1 MNKTVIDKNPLRLA
15 RKDARMIMH
24 DQKLRAR
31 VKLFGNLLGAVLH
44 AQAGGRV
51 FAAVETL
58 RKGYIRLHKEES
70 QRKRAALARLI
81 RRLDPEILTHVVRA
95 FSTYFSL
102 VNLAE
107 EVFQHQL
114 RQRQRRAGKPL
125 WTGSFEEALR
135 GFRREKIS
143 AAQLQTMLD
152 RLSYNPVITAHPT
165 EAKRHTIMQILR
177 RIFVTSQ
184 QLDDASLSREERE
197 EVHRL
202 LEADIQTLWKTDE
215 VRGQKPNVIGEIR
228 HGIYY
233 FQDSLF
239 QAVPAM
245 YRELEKTLDRVYG
258 DEETGQAAAVTLPSF
273 LRFGSW
279 VGGDRDGNPNVTPE
293 VTAIAVRLHAIAA
306 IKEYLPRVIQL
317 SHELTQSK
325 LLCTPSAALLASLD
339 DDERYAEQALEDAER
354 FRNEPYR
361 RKLYIMR
368 YRLQQM
374 LNHMRRRLEGEV
386 VSPPRAVYDSSDE
399 LLRDLYLIRD
409 SLCAHGDRNI
419 AELGLKDLI
428 RLVETF
434 GFFLVHL
441 DLRQESSRHTEAV
454 AELLKNFDDT
464 DYLALDEARRI
475 RLLAR
480 HIEREPLRIDREALT
495 PATRE
500 TLEVFEVMARMREE
514 VSAEAFGS
522 YVISMTHTASHV
534 MEVMFLGRQARLLG
548 RDEDKS
554 WYCHLRISPLFET
567 IDDLMRIEPVMQDLF
582 ETPTYMTL
590 LHASGNVQEIMLG
603 YSDSCK
609 DGGILASSWALYQAQ
624 IKIMALTAAHKIECR
639 LFHGRGGTIG
649 RGGGPT
655 HEAILAQ
662 PPGTVQGRIKFTE
675 QGEMV
680 SYKSSN
686 KETAIYELGV
696 GITGLLKASKSLV
709 RPVKKVN
716 RRHSEI
722 MEQLARLGEA
732 AYRRL
737 VDETPGLLDYFY
749 EATPV
754 NEIGLLNI
762 GSRPSHRRKT
772 DRTKS
777 SIRAIPWVF
786 GWAQSRH
793 TIPAWYGIGS
803 ALQQWCEDDPKRL
816 EELRAMYRQWPFFRS
831 LLSNTQMSLFK
842 ADMKIAGEYAEL
854 CGDRRLAA
862 LVYGMI
868 SEEYRRTV
876 EHTLAVAKAKQLI
889 EENPVL
895 ALSLSR
901 RNPYLDPLSHIQITL
916 LKRSRDPDLGVEEQ
930 AAWLNPLLRSINAIA
945 AGMRNT
951 G

>member
-1 MNKTVIDKNPLRLA
+1 MVVN
-15 RKDARMIMH
+15 
-24 DQKLRAR
+24 DQSLRAR
-31 VKLFGNLLGAVLH
+31 VKLFGNLLGHVLH
-44 AQAGGRV
+44 SQAGGRV
-51 FAAVETL
+51 FTAVETL
-58 RKGYIRLHKEES
+58 RKGYIKLHNEES
-70 QRKRAALARLI
+70 PRKRAALTRLI
-81 RRLDPEILTHVVRA
+81 RRLDPEIITHVVRA

-114 RQRQRRAGKPL
+114 RQRQRRVGKPL

-143 AAQLQTMLD
+143 AAQLQSVLD

-184 QLDDASLSREERE
+184 QLDDAQLSREERE

-202 LEADIQTLWKTDE
+202 LEAEIQTLWKTDE

-245 YRELEKTLDRVYG
+245 YRELEKTIDRIYG
-258 DEETGQAAAVTLPSF
+258 DEDGNDAGITVPSF
-273 LRFGSW
+273 VRFGSW
-279 VGGDRDGNPNVTPE
+279 VGGDRDGNPNVTPG
-293 VTAIAVRLHAIAA
+293 VTSVAVRLHAIAA
-306 IKEYLPRVIQL
+306 IKEYLPRVNQL
-317 SHELTQSK
+317 GHELTQSK
-325 LLCTPSAALLASLD
+325 LLCTPSDALLASLEE
-339 DDERYAEQALEDAER
+339 DERYAEPALEDADR

-374 LNHMRRRLEGEV
+374 LNHTQRRLEGETS
-386 VSPPRAVYDSSDE
+386 SPPRAAYDSSDE
-399 LLRDLYLIRD
+399 LLRDLCLIRD
-409 SLCAHGDRNI
+409 SLRAHGDHNI
-419 AELGLKDLI
+419 TELGLKDLI

-434 GFFLVHL
+434 GFFLVQL
-441 DLRQESSRHTEAV
+441 DLRQESSRHSEAV
-454 AELLKNFDDT
+454 AELLKAAADT
-464 DYLALDEARRI
+464 DYAELDEASRV
-475 RLLAR
+475 RLLSR
-480 HIEREPLRIDREALT
+480 LLERDPLHFDRSALT

-500 TLEVFEVMARMREE
+500 TLEVFETMAAMRSE

-522 YVISMTHTASHV
+522 YVISMTHSASHV
-534 MEVMFLGRQARLLG
+534 MEVMLLARQARLLG
-548 RDEDKS
+548 RREDRS
-554 WYCHLRISPLFET
+554 WYCHLSVSPLFET
-567 IDDLMRIEPVMQDLF
+567 IDDLNRIEPVMRDLF
-582 ETPTYMTL
+582 SNPTYMAL
-590 LHASGNVQEIMLG
+590 LKAAGNVQEIMLG

-624 IKIMALTAAHKIECR
+624 IKITALTAEHNIECR

-655 HEAILAQ
+655 HEAILSQ

-680 SYKSSN
+680 SYKYSN

-696 GITGLLKASKSLV
+696 GVTGLLKASKSLV
-709 RPVKKVN
+709 QPVKTVS
-716 RRHSEI
+716 RRYSEI
-722 MEQLARLGEA
+722 MEQLARHGEA

-749 EATPV
+749 DATPV

-803 ALQQWCEDDPKRL
+803 ALRDWCKDDPRRL
-816 EELRAMYRQWPFFRS
+816 EELRTMYRQWPFFRA

-842 ADMKIAGEYAEL
+842 ADMTIAGEYAQL
-854 CGDRRLAA
+854 CGDGRLATK
-862 LVYGMI
+862 VYGMI
-868 SEEYRRTV
+868 REEYHRTV
-876 EHTLAVAKAKQLI
+876 EYTLTVAKAKQLI
-889 EENPVL
+889 EENPAL

-916 LKRSRDPDLGVEEQ
+916 LKRCRDPDLGTEERT
-930 AAWLNPLLRSINAIA
+930 AWLNPLLRSINAIA

>member
-1 MNKTVIDKNPLRLA
+1 MNKTVIEKHAARMT
-15 RKDARMIMH
+15 RKDASLALH

-31 VKLFGNLLGAVLH
+31 VKLFGNLLGNVLH
-44 AQAGGRV
+44 SQAGGRV

-58 RKGYIRLHKEES
+58 RKGYIKLHKEES
-70 QRKRAALARLI
+70 PRKRAALTRLI
-81 RRLDPEILTHVVRA
+81 RRLDPEIVTHVVRA

-114 RQRQRRAGKPL
+114 RQRQRRVGKPL

-143 AAQLQTMLD
+143 TAQLQSMLD

-184 QLDDASLSREERE
+184 QLDDAQLSREERE
-197 EVHRL
+197 EVHQL
-202 LEADIQTLWKTDE
+202 LEAEIQTLWKTDE

-245 YRELEKTLDRVYG
+245 YRELEKTLDRIYG
-258 DEETGQAAAVTLPSF
+258 DENGAGAGIVVPSF
-273 LRFGSW
+273 VRFGSW

-293 VTAIAVRLHAIAA
+293 VTAVAVRLHAIAA
-306 IKEYLPRVIQL
+306 LREYLPRISQL
-317 SHELTQSK
+317 GHELTQSK
-325 LLCTPSAALLASLD
+325 LLCSPSAALLASLD
-339 DDERYAEQALEDAER
+339 DDERYAEPALEDAER

-368 YRLQQM
+368 FRLQQM
-374 LNHMRRRLEGEV
+374 LNHMQRRLEGEAA
-386 VSPPRAVYDSSDE
+386 SPPRASYDSAQD
-399 LLRDLYLIRD
+399 LLRDLCLIRD
-409 SLCAHGDRNI
+409 SLRSHGDQNI
-419 AELGLKDLI
+419 TELGLKDLI

-434 GFFLVHL
+434 GFFLVQL

-454 AELLKNFDDT
+454 AELLRAAEGT
-464 DYLALDEARRI
+464 EYTELDEAGRFK
-475 RLLAR
+475 LLSR
-480 HIEREPLRIDREALT
+480 HIEREPLRIDRSALT
-495 PATRE
+495 PATQE
-500 TLEVFEVMARMREE
+500 TLDVFETMAALRAE

-522 YVISMTHTASHV
+522 YVISMTHSASHV
-534 MEVMFLGRQARLLG
+534 MEVMFLARQARLLG
-548 RDEDKS
+548 RKEDKS
-554 WYCHLRISPLFET
+554 WYCHLSVSPLFET
-567 IDDLMRIEPVMQDLF
+567 IDDLNRIEPVMQDLF
-582 ETPTYMTL
+582 NSPTYMAL
-590 LHASGNVQEIMLG
+590 LKAAGNVQEIMLG

-624 IKIMALTAAHKIECR
+624 IKIMALTAEHKIGCR

-655 HEAILAQ
+655 HEAILSQ

-680 SYKSSN
+680 SYKYSN

-709 RPVKKVN
+709 LPAKKQV
-716 RRHSEI
+716 RRHHEI
-722 MEQLARLGEA
+722 MNQLARLGEA

-793 TIPAWYGIGS
+793 TLPAWYGIGS
-803 ALQQWCEDDPKRL
+803 ALQHWCKDDPRRL
-816 EELRAMYRQWPFFRS
+816 EELRAMYRQWPFFRA

-842 ADMKIAGEYAEL
+842 ADMTIAGEYAVL
-854 CGDRRLAA
+854 CSDRKLAA
-862 LVYGMI
+862 TIYGMI
-868 SEEYRRTV
+868 SEEYRHTV

-889 EENPVL
+889 EENPAL
-895 ALSLSR
+895 ALSLTR

-916 LKRSRDPDLGVEEQ
+916 LKRSRDPELGVEEQ
-930 AAWLNPLLRSINAIA
+930 AAWVNPLLRSINAIA